1 MVNCRVLFSRA
12 IHTNS
17 KCMIPDFGLCRLRR
31 SDKDARGVIVFDTT
45 STVTLSPM
53 NFQYGLASILVPH
66 GFQMYAA
73 EDL

>member
-1 MVNCRVLFSRA
+1 
-12 IHTNS
+12 
-17 KCMIPDFGLCRLRR
+17 MIPDFGLCRVRR
-31 SDKDARGVIVFDTT
+31 SDKDVRGVIVFDTT

-73 EDL
+73 ESL